1 MWRSIALGQP
11 WGGVA
16 AASPGSRPLCPDRGQ
31 LEISSLVP
39 LGPKYVVKWNT
50 ALPQVQVV
58 EVGQDGGTYD
68 KDNVLIQHAGAKKA
82 STSGQAQ
89 SEYPLSVP
97 CMHHPRPHQPQ
108 PGLLLPRLG
117 PVLGTPT
124 QADGWLGREALAGF
138 AAPPWTEMQSYGLTW
153 VCAWISQ
160 SMHFAPSPHWVPHT
174 QSCCGSYLAALF
186 LPPTCA
192 PSLFILCPSPGLI
205 LQNAGQIGACHPS
218 LVASHC
224 QSWGCP
230 TCLTHLPLPLLSAA
244 AMPASLGSWMGH
256 VPSHHALSSL
266 CLLPSTLLPSCFC
279 LIYACL
285 KWHFL
290 REAFSYAL
298 VLSQVAPPVLSRPL
312 VHFPLYE

>member
-1 MWRSIALGQP
+1 M
-11 WGGVA
+11 
-16 AASPGSRPLCPDRGQ
+16 
-31 LEISSLVP
+31 
-39 LGPKYVVKWNT
+39 
-50 ALPQVQVV
+50 
-58 EVGQDGGTYD
+58 GQDGGTYD

-138 AAPPWTEMQSYGLTW
+138 AAPPWTEMQSYGLTC
-153 VCAWISQ
+153 VCAGTSPNPCTSLRLHIGC
-160 SMHFAPSPHWVPHT
+160 HTPSPAV
-174 QSCCGSYLAALF
+174 AATWPLSF
-186 LPPTCA
+186 LLPTCA
-192 PSLFILCPSPGLI
+192 PSLSILCASPGLI
-205 LQNAGQIGACHPS
+205 LQNAGQISARHPS

-224 QSWGCP
+224 RSWGRP

-244 AMPASLGSWMGH
+244 ATPVSLGSWMGH
-256 VPSHHALSSL
+256 APSHHALSSL